1 MTTIKDLKGLSPFDP
16 RWHVVAHRRDAM
28 ALCDKVS
35 QHRTD
40 PAAVAAYLVL
50 LPENGQMN
58 AYSGEVGSW

>member
-1 MTTIKDLKGLSPFDP
+1 LTPGGTSSLIGETPWRYATKYLNI
-16 RWHVVAHRRDAM
+16 AY
-28 ALCDKVS
+28 
-35 QHRTD
+35 RTD